1 MKKKQFLFN
10 PKHPKKSFDVYIDK
24 NPKDT
29 IPIKY
34 KTLQEAEQQLVMW
47 QKEDMGTDG
56 DTIHTF
62 ASWQGA
68 FSFMF
73 TEANRLGSTDN
84 EI

>member
-1 MKKKQFLFN
+1 MI
-10 PKHPKKSFDVYIDK
+10 YILK
-24 NPKDT
+24 AIEGNT
-29 IPIKY
+29 VSYIKY

-47 QKEDMGTDG
+47 QKEDKGTGD

-73 TEANRLGSTDN
+73 TEANNLGSTDN
-84 EI
+84 AI